1 MKSKALLALA
11 ALAAYVAFGAGLEL
25 GVVLLWIAFT
35 IRRDRGF
42 A

>member
-1 MKSKALLALA
+1 MKVKALLALV

-35 IRRDRGF
+35 VRKDRGL